1 MYLQSL
7 GNSHL
12 DGMNYVSAVAEKAL
26 CHDDLKRVF
35 AASATCFNRL
45 YIHGGTLEGAGKL
58 LQPLCDILLFDHGN
72 FVNLCFQFR
81 LDFRVEKL
89 KCLSY

>member
-1 MYLQSL
+1 
-7 GNSHL
+7 
-12 DGMNYVSAVAEKAL
+12 MNYVSAVAEKAL

-58 LQPLCDILLFDHGN
+58 LQPLCDILLFDHGKVLGSN
-72 FVNLCFQFR
+72 S
-81 LDFRVEKL
+81 K
-89 KCLSY
+89 